1 MAKFYRYFGEP
12 VKGATSNNW
21 GDHINVIP
29 TTEKYGIWDGVRYG
43 DPPASIQGDWSAHPE
58 FAFVEGATDLIPYL
72 RQQRV
77 GTQLMPEMWG
87 NKPNDTPVVSVAA
100 NAFRFGYD
108 SFNVPSPTAYYIDGR
123 STYYVP
129 ALLAPSGTQAF
140 SFRLLTAGT
149 DTSSPLTPTTGEVY
163 STQYEDFLPSD
174 AKFYVVAVMYN
185 NGRGSVYPRL
195 YWVLNIPSAN
205 YFYARR
211 MQNQPSCYYEE
222 VEEGDEPDMPTVPD
236 LPNVDIGAVGVRLF
250 QAGSFNN
257 FISAIWGT
265 DITSA
270 IYKLIGDQTPYECIL
285 GMNIFP
291 YADIAKVR
299 GGGWWTGGSNSTIY
313 LGNYSTGVSAPTCN
327 QFCSVDFGDVL
338 IPRAFND
345 ALDFAPY
352 TVVEVYLP
360 FIGKVRVP
368 TDFVMGKRL
377 GVVYHCDVLTGGVAA
392 FITANDEVIQVEG
405 GSCLIQVPMTAK
417 TADGARQAIS
427 SAASAGVSFATAGG
441 MASKISSATPE
452 TRIALGSSVG
462 GGIVSGVQNIENALT
477 AKDGYSTF
485 GNLALANGFL
495 GLVNPVVYVHR
506 PVPTQ
511 NTADHTYRGYMGIAA
526 DARVSLGDL
535 SGFTRVKAINL
546 GIAGASSED
555 LAEIEAL
562 LKEGV
567 IL

>member
-1 MAKFYRYFGEP
+1 MATFYRYFGEP
-12 VKGATSNNW
+12 VIGATSNNW

-29 TTEKYGIWDGVRYG
+29 TTEKYGVWENVNYG
-43 DPPASIQGDWSAHPE
+43 EPPHNIEGDWSAHPE
-58 FAFVEGATDLIPYL
+58 FAFVEGATDLMVYM

-77 GTQLMPEMWG
+77 GSQLMSEMWG

-100 NAFRFGYD
+100 NAFRFGSENAD
-108 SFNVPSPTAYYIDGR
+108 VPTPSAYYVDGR

-129 ALLAPSGTQAF
+129 ALRAPSGTSAF

-149 DTSSPLTPTTGEVY
+149 DTSSPLTPTTGEVFT
-163 STQYEDFLPSD
+163 TQYDNLLPSD

-185 NGRGSVYPRL
+185 NGRGSEYPRL

-205 YFYARR
+205 YFSAKL
-211 MQNQPSCYYEE
+211 MQNQPSCYYEV

-299 GGGWWTGGSNSTIY
+299 GGGWWTGGSSSTIY
-313 LGNYSTGVSAPTCN
+313 LGNYSTGVSAPRCN
-327 QFCSVDFGDVL
+327 QFCSVDFGSVP
-338 IPRAFND
+338 IQRAFND

-368 TDFVMGKRL
+368 TDFVMGKSL

-392 FITANDEVIQVEG
+392 FITANNDVIQVEG

-462 GGIVSGVQNIENALT
+462 GGIVSGVQNIENALA

-495 GLVNPVVYVHR
+495 GLVNPVVYIHR

-511 NTADHTYRGYMGIAA
+511 NTEDHTYKGYMGLAA
-526 DARVSLGDL
+526 DARVNLGDL
-535 SGFTRVKAINL
+535 HGFTRVKAINL

>member
-1 MAKFYRYFGEP
+1 MATFYRYYGEP
-12 VKGATSNNW
+12 VQGSTSNNW
-21 GDHINVIP
+21 GQYINAIP
-29 TTEKYGIWDGVRYG
+29 TSEKYGIWDGVNYG
-43 DPPASIQGDWSAHPE
+43 SYPTTITDMSAHPE

-72 RQQRV
+72 RQPRV
-77 GTQLMPEMWG
+77 GEQLKQEMWG
-87 NKPNDTPVVSVAA
+87 NKPNDTPVATLA
-100 NAFRFGYD
+100 NNAFRFGYD
-108 SFNVPSPTAYYIDGR
+108 ISSTPTPTAYYIDGR

-163 STQYEDFLPSD
+163 STQYGDMLPSD
-174 AKFYVVAVMYN
+174 AKFYVVTVWYN
-185 NGRGSVYPRL
+185 NGHGSQYPIT
-195 YWVLNIPSAN
+195 YWVLNIPSVN
-205 YFYARR
+205 YFRARH
-211 MQNQPSCYYEE
+211 MQIPSTLYYEE

-327 QFCSVDFGDVL
+327 QFCSVDFGSVL
-338 IPRAFND
+338 IQREFND

-368 TDFVMGKRL
+368 TDFVMGKSL

-392 FITANDEVIQVEG
+392 FITANGEVIQVEG

-462 GGIVSGVQNIENALT
+462 GGIVSGVQNIENALA
-477 AKDGYSTF
+477 AKDSYSTF

-546 GIAGASSED
+546 GIAGASSGD